1 MDEPIHE
8 LSAAYALDALG
19 PEEAE
24 AFEEHLAT
32 CESCQDAVADF
43 SSVAAE
49 LAFAGAPASPP
60 PALRGRILEAARA
73 ERPNVM
79 PLRSRRRNLL
89 VAVAAVAACA
99 ALALGIWNV
108 SLHNQ
113 LSNGKSEAL
122 EQVPVSGAPGSLVVS
137 PSGSA
142 ALVLYRLDAAPA
154 GKTYEAWVIVG
165 RKAPAPAGLF
175 TGGSATTFVPI
186 HGSVKRGS
194 VVAVTIEPA
203 GGSAQ
208 PTTTPF
214 AESKVP
220 LRPTL

>member
-1 MDEPIHE
+1 MEEPIHD
-8 LSAAYALDALG
+8 LSAAYALDALE
-19 PEEAE
+19 PDEAE
-24 AFEEHLAT
+24 AFEKHLAT
-32 CESCQDAVADF
+32 CESCQGAVADF

-49 LAFAGAPASPP
+49 LAFAGDPSAPP

-73 ERPNVM
+73 ERPKVV
-79 PLRSRRRNLL
+79 PLRPRWRSPL

-99 ALALGIWNV
+99 ALVLGIWNV

-113 LSNGKSEAL
+113 LSNTKSEAL
-122 EQVPVSGAPGSLVVS
+122 EQVPVSGATGSLVVS
-137 PSGSA
+137 SSGSA

-165 RKAPAPAGLF
+165 KNAPTPAGLF
-175 TGGSATTFVPI
+175 AGGGATTFVPI
-186 HGSVKRGS
+186 HGKVGRGS
-194 VVAVTIEPA
+194 VVAVSVEPA